1 MEVNR
6 EWTIS
11 LLLTLVNL
19 WLWTNGPAIVQSAPQ
34 PCQLQGAKCIYDKLN
49 LSADGLQRLRTSG
62 RDLPQVFQIDVKVLI
77 TPYPDGVLL
86 QLISEFVQEVV
97 YENYHERILRI
108 PPVSALTDLVFRKAP
123 PLQAITVVAPNNRL
137 TSLSIKQSNIRSMPS
152 ALTNLPQLAT
162 LALENGAL
170 ESVSLDPLANSLKLS
185 ALMCGNNK
193 ITQLIPSRNTSL
205 FIPLTDLT
213 LANNL
218 LETIDGAFF
227 LPLRQLT
234 YLDLGSNRIQRIEGR
249 PLSLPRVMY
258 IQLVSNQLAEL
269 DVTRWNLPNAI
280 EIYFDNNNLTR
291 IPIGIQTLP
300 NLTSLVLPNNLLTV
314 VDLRRLDGWT
324 KLQRINLAANRLTN
338 VIVTGQGRTSLPNLE
353 QLDLSNNQLTH
364 LEYARWD
371 LPKLTTLVVALNG
384 LTRLPD
390 LFKLFPKLRRAF
402 AVQNPLHCNTI
413 RQWQQYIAEFK
424 LAVDAAMPGMNCA
437 TNSTH
442 KLPSGRVICCVE

>member
-1 MEVNR
+1 MQQHQ
-6 EWTIS
+6 T
-11 LLLTLVNL
+11 TVNL
-19 WLWTNGPAIVQSAPQ
+19 SPWTNGPAIVQSAPQ
-34 PCQLQGAKCIYDKLN
+34 PCQLQGAKCVYDKLN

-62 RDLPQVFQIDVKVLI
+62 RDLPQVFQIDVKLLI

-123 PLQAITVVAPNNRL
+123 PLQTIAVAAPNNRL
-137 TSLSIKQSNIRSMPS
+137 TTLSIKQSNIRSMPS
-152 ALTNLPQLAT
+152 ALTNLRQLAT

-170 ESVSLDPLANSLKLS
+170 ESVSLEPLANCLQLS
-185 ALMCGNNK
+185 
-193 ITQLIPSRNTSL
+193 ILIL
-205 FIPLTDLT
+205 ILD
-213 LANNL
+213 NNL

-227 LPLRQLT
+227 LPLRRLA

-249 PLSLPRVMY
+249 PLSLPQVMY

-280 EIYFDNNNLTR
+280 EIYLDNNNLTR
-291 IPIGIQTLP
+291 VPIGIQTLP
-300 NLTSLVLPNNLLTV
+300 NLTTLVLPNNLLTV
-314 VDLRRLDGWT
+314 VDLRRLSGWT
-324 KLQRINLAANRLTN
+324 KLQRINLAGNRLTR
-338 VIVTGQGRTSLPNLE
+338 VIVTGKGRTSLPNLE
-353 QLDLSNNQLTH
+353 QLDLSNNQLTQ
-364 LEYARWD
+364 LRYARWH
-371 LPKLTTLVVALNG
+371 LPKLSLLVVALNQ

-413 RQWQQYIAEFK
+413 RRWQQYIAEFK
-424 LAVDAAMPGMNCA
+424 LAVDTAMPGMNCA
-437 TNSTH
+437 TSSTY

>member
-1 MEVNR
+1 ME
-6 EWTIS
+6 S
-11 LLLTLVNL
+11 FTLFNNLHASYVNL

-34 PCQLQGAKCIYDKLN
+34 PCQLQGAKCVYDKLN

-97 YENYHERILRI
+97 YENYRERILRI
-108 PPVSALTDLVFRKAP
+108 PPVSALTDLTLRKAP
-123 PLQAITVVAPNNRL
+123 PLQAVAVAAPNNRL
-137 TSLSIKQSNIRSMPS
+137 TTLSIKQSTS
-152 ALTNLPQLAT
+152 APCRLAT

-170 ESVSLDPLANSLKLS
+170 ESVSLDPLANCLKLS
-185 ALMCGNNK
+185 ILMCGNNK
-193 ITQLIPSRNTSL
+193 IRQLIPSQNEN
-205 FIPLTDLT
+205 FFVPLSDLT

-300 NLTSLVLPNNLLTV
+300 NLTTLVLPNNLLTV

-353 QLDLSNNQLTH
+353 QLDLSNNQLTQ